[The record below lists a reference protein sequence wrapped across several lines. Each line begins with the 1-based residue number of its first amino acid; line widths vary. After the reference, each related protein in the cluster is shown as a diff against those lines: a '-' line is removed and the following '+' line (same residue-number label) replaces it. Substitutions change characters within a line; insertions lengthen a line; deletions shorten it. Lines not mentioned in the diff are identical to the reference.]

1 MAYTTIDKSTDYYST
16 KKYSGTGSAQSI
28 TGVGF
33 QPDWCWIKNASSG
46 SNYSHQLYDAT
57 RGVTKYL
64 QSNSSASETTE
75 AQGLTAF
82 DSDGFSVGTNAG
94 ANSNGST
101 LISWNWKANGQ
112 GSSNGDGSIT
122 TTYTSANT
130 TSGFSIC
137 KWTGTGSNATIGHG
151 LGVAPKM
158 IIVKNISTSDSWNV
172 YHESIGNGKRL
183 FLDTTGG
190 ESSTSDAWNST
201 SPTTSVFSIGT
212 NTGTNGSG
220 NTLIAYCFAEK
231 IGFSKFNSYV
241 GNGNANGPFVYCGF
255 RPAFVMFKE
264 SDGAGANWTIQ
275 DNKREGFNL
284 QNRRLFP
291 NDSSA
296 ENTTSFRI
304 DMFANGFRLN
314 NSDTDSNAS
323 STNYIFAAFAE
334 APLVG
339 SNDIAANAR

>member
-1 MAYTTIDKSTDYYST
+1 M
-16 KKYSGTGSAQSI
+16 
-28 TGVGF
+28 
-33 QPDWCWIKNASSG
+33 
-46 SNYSHQLYDAT
+46 
-57 RGVTKYL
+57 
-64 QSNSSASETTE
+64 
-75 AQGLTAF
+75 
-82 DSDGFSVGTNAG
+82 
-94 ANSNGST
+94 
-101 LISWNWKANGQ
+101 
-112 GSSNGDGSIT
+112 
-122 TTYTSANT
+122 
-130 TSGFSIC
+130 
-137 KWTGTGSNATIGHG
+137 
-151 LGVAPKM
+151 
-158 IIVKNISTSDSWNV
+158 
-172 YHESIGNGKRL
+172 
-183 FLDTTGG
+183 
-190 ESSTSDAWNST
+190 
-201 SPTTSVFSIGT
+201 
-212 NTGTNGSG
+212 
-220 NTLIAYCFAEK
+220 IAYCFAEK